1 MFNIR
6 QTSKMKKCL
15 DVKYCSKSVILDA
28 TGGIGPAYTSK
39 AYT

>member
-6 QTSKMKKCL
+6 QTSKMKECL

-28 TGGIGPAYTSK
+28 TGGIGTAYISK